1 MRICEA
7 ESALQMVCVRR
18 RARAGSGLM
27 RDDKGAEV
35 REKRGTIMW
44 IIEVLRVHQRPEWNN
59 GLSPFPL
66 VYQRSVLGPPVV

>member
-1 MRICEA
+1 
-7 ESALQMVCVRR
+7 
-18 RARAGSGLM
+18 M

-66 VYQRSVLGPPVV
+66 VYQRSVLGPP